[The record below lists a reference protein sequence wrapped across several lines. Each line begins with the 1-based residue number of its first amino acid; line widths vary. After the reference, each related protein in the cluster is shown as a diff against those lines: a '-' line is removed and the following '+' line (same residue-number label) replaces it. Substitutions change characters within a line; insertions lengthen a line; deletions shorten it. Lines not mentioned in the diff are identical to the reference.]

1 MTFFEWAMA
10 ATPAP
15 DPNFN
20 PDSVTPQWIGFLA
33 TFLVAVAT
41 VLLVLDMTR
50 RIRRVRYRDE
60 IRMTLEAE
68 RAAADLGGADP
79 GNFGGGAV
87 GGGAVNPGAVNPGAT
102 DGPGAADDPADP
114 GDPDNRG
121 GAR

>member
-68 RAAADLGGADP
+68 RAAADLGGDP

-87 GGGAVNPGAVNPGAT
+87 GGAAV
-102 DGPGAADDPADP
+102 DPGAADGPADP

>member
-1 MTFFEWAMA
+1 MTVYEWVMA

-20 PDSVTPQWIGFLA
+20 PDAVTPQWIGFLA

-60 IRMTLEAE
+60 IRTTLEAE
-68 RAAADLGGADP
+68 RAAADLGG
-79 GNFGGGAV
+79 
-87 GGGAVNPGAVNPGAT
+87 PGAP
-102 DGPGAADDPADP
+102 DGPAAAGGPAAP
-114 GDPDNRG
+114 GDPDASDGPDNKRG
-121 GAR
+121 GTDASGTS

>member
-50 RIRRVRYRDE
+50 RIRRVR
-60 IRMTLEAE
+60 
-68 RAAADLGGADP
+68 
-79 GNFGGGAV
+79 
-87 GGGAVNPGAVNPGAT
+87 
-102 DGPGAADDPADP
+102 
-114 GDPDNRG
+114 
-121 GAR
+121 

>member
-87 GGGAVNPGAVNPGAT
+87 GGGAVDPSAA

-121 GAR
+121 GAH